1 MVIELS
7 HTSRRVVEIAVKGS
21 VFFPSAPTLLQLSF
35 VSLSRYLL
43 LFSHPSLFVYVCLYV
58 FVCVSASRFS
68 VHKHSGI
75 ASKQI
80 TTSSRFCGT
89 ELFKKEKKNKSN
101 PLGPP

>member
-43 LFSHPSLFVYVCLYV
+43 LFSHPSPFVYVCLYV
-58 FVCVSASRFS
+58 FVCVRVCLRILCSQAQWDRLQTDNHFLS
-68 VHKHSGI
+68 VLRDR
-75 ASKQI
+75 A
-80 TTSSRFCGT
+80 
-89 ELFKKEKKNKSN
+89 L
-101 PLGPP
+101 